1 MVDLYH
7 TLRLLK
13 KTARLL
19 SKNEELWETEAF
31 VFPPEARHELMAV
44 AKECMEMKQYAI
56 LDTSELNVDETPI
69 LFTDASLTG
78 LGYVYIKSRKA
89 SIPIHILESLA
100 VEFALHRLCI
110 QRRHQLLI
118 LNDNQI
124 VTNSIRKGVSP
135 IPCIKDDWQSSAEA
149 SEHMGG
155 VDPFRN
161 QLS

>member
-1 MVDLYH
+1 MGNGSL
-7 TLRLLK
+7 
-13 KTARLL
+13 
-19 SKNEELWETEAF
+19 F
-31 VFPPEARHELMAV
+31 FPPEAMHELMPV
-44 AKECMEMKQYAI
+44 AKECMEMKQDAI
-56 LDTSELNVDETPI
+56 QDTSELNVDETPI

-89 SIPIHILESLA
+89 TVGSLQLPGRSSIPIHMLESLG
-100 VEFALHRLCI
+100 VEFALHRLGI

-135 IPCIKDDWQSSAEA
+135 IPCINRMIGKLVQRPANTWVAWIP
-149 SEHMGG
+149 SE
-155 VDPFRN
+155 N